1 MLALVAAANA
11 AHVELAEVPDPQPL
25 PSEALVE
32 VRAFSLN
39 RGEVKRLEAMAPGSV
54 TGWDLAGV
62 VTQAAADGSGPPAGA
77 RVVGLKASP
86 HVGAW
91 AQLAAVPTDVLAEL
105 PENVSFEQAACLP
118 IAGMTAIRALERIGF
133 VLGKRIAIT
142 GASGGVGHL
151 AIQLARDAG
160 AHVTAIA
167 RRTAGLKELGAD
179 EVLTELTADGAR
191 FDGILDAVGGPVLGA
206 ALQRVAP
213 GGTIVSFGA
222 TVTDPVSYPTR
233 ALYSEASGAILY
245 GLLIFPELRHT
256 LSGTQDLMRL
266 AHHVAAG
273 RLDVQIDHTASW
285 REGPEAIQ
293 ALLDGRVSG
302 KAVLLVD

>member
-25 PSEALVE
+25 PFEALVE

-39 RGEVKRLEAMAPGSV
+39 RGEVKRLESMEPGSV

-105 PENVSFEQAACLP
+105 PEGVSFEQAACLP

-160 AHVTAIA
+160 AHVTAVA
-167 RRTAGLKELGAD
+167 RRTAGLEELGAD
-179 EVLTELTADGAR
+179 EVVTELTADGER

-206 ALQRVAP
+206 AIQRVAP

-233 ALYSEASGAILY
+233 ALYSDASGATLY

-256 LSGTQDLMRL
+256 RSGTQDLTRL

-285 REGPEAIQ
+285 REAPEAIQ